1 MQTNL
6 MDGSVI
12 ETEVGSKE
20 KYMQINLMDG
30 SAIEIGV
37 GAKGFDLVRQVKKSL
52 NGHQAVA
59 LKVNDI
65 FKDLN
70 TELQDGDT
78 IQVLTFDDPEG
89 KEIFWHS
96 SAHLLAQAIARLYPE
111 AKPTIGPAIES
122 GFYYDFADLSISADD
137 FPQIEAE
144 VQKIIQER
152 FEPKRIEYSD
162 KEEAKRVF
170 NHNPFKIEMIE
181 KLDEGLSAYSQGEF
195 IDLCRGPHIPHL
207 GIVQA
212 FKLMKTS
219 GAYWRGDKNN
229 PQLTRIYGISFPD
242 KKLLKSHLNFLEE
255 AAKRD
260 HRIIG
265 KQLGL
270 FSFHKEGPG
279 MPFIHPKGMIVW
291 NELMRYWQ
299 EQHDREG
306 YKQIKTPIL
315 MSHELWET
323 SGHWDFYR
331 ENMYLSVVDEKTSVL
346 KPMNCPGGML
356 FYKEDMYSY
365 RQLPLRIAEVG
376 VVHRH
381 EFSGALS
388 GLFRVRCFHQDDAHI
403 FMKPTDIADEIHK
416 VLSLA
421 TSMYKLFGLDYHLE
435 LSTRPEQSIGTDE
448 QWQLA
453 TDGLI
458 ESLNRCGYTYRLNE
472 GDGAFYGPKI
482 DIHIRDAIGR
492 TWQCGTIQLD
502 LNLPE
507 RFDLNYIDANGEK
520 QRPVMIHRVIYGS
533 IERFFGILIEH
544 YAGKFPLWLAPI
556 QVTILPVAE
565 SHHNYAESVLEQFLE
580 AGLRAEVDFD
590 NESINKKVRKAQL
603 KQINY
608 IIVVGDKELTEG
620 TLSVRAANNL
630 VGTKP
635 IAEVINSLKDEYQ
648 SRSPRRNTV

>member
-1 MQTNL
+1 

-12 ETEVGSKE
+12 EIEAGS
-20 KYMQINLMDG
+20 N
-30 SAIEIGV
+30 
-37 GAKGFDLVRQVKKSL
+37 GFDLVRQVKKSL
-52 NGHQAVA
+52 NGHQALA

-65 FKDLN
+65 YKDLN
-70 TELQDGDT
+70 SELQDGDN
-78 IQVLTFDDPEG
+78 IQVLTFDDLEG

-137 FPQIEAE
+137 FPRIEAE
-144 VQKIIQER
+144 VQKIIKER
-152 FEPKRIEYSD
+152 IEPKRIEYSD
-162 KEEAKRVF
+162 KEEAKKVF
-170 NHNPFKIEMIE
+170 SHNPFKIEMIE

-260 HRIIG
+260 HRVIG

-279 MPFIHPKGMIVW
+279 MPFIHPKGMIIW

-331 ENMYLSVVDEKTSVL
+331 ENMYLSVVDEKASVL

-403 FMKPTDIADEIHK
+403 FMKPSDIVDEIHK

-435 LSTRPEQSIGTDE
+435 LSTRPEQSIGNDE

-507 RFDLNYIDANGEK
+507 RFNLDYVDANGEK
-520 QRPVMIHRVIYGS
+520 QRPIMIHRVVYGS

-556 QVTILPVAE
+556 QAVILPVTE
-565 SHHNYAESVLEQFLE
+565 NHHDYAQNVLEQFVK

-608 IIVVGDKELTEG
+608 IIVVGDKEEADG
-620 TLSVRAANNL
+620 TLSARAANNL

-635 IAEVINSLKDEYQ
+635 IIEVITSLKDEYQ
-648 SRSPRRNTV
+648 SRSPRRNRI

>member
-1 MQTNL
+1 MQVNFI
-6 MDGSVI
+6 DGHVI
-12 ETEVGSKE
+12 EIES
-20 KYMQINLMDG
+20 
-30 SAIEIGV
+30 SANGL
-37 GAKGFDLVRQVKKSL
+37 DLVREIKKSL
-52 NGHQAVA
+52 NGRQALA
-59 LKVNDI
+59 LKVNGI

-70 TELQDGDT
+70 AELQAGDQ

-89 KEIFWHS
+89 KEVFWHS
-96 SAHLLAQAIARLYPE
+96 SAHLLAQAIARLYPD

-137 FPQIEAE
+137 FPRIEAE
-144 VQKIIQER
+144 VQKIIHAR
-152 FEPKRIEYSD
+152 IEPRRIEYSD
-162 KEEAKRVF
+162 KEEAKEIFRD
-170 NHNPFKIEMIE
+170 NPFKVEMIE
-181 KLDEGLSAYSQGEF
+181 KLDEGLSAYAQGEF
-195 IDLCRGPHIPHL
+195 IDLCRGPHLPHL

-212 FKLMKTS
+212 FKLTKTS
-219 GAYWRGDKNN
+219 GAYWRGNKNN

-242 KKLLKSHLNFLEE
+242 KKLLRSHLNFLEE

-260 HRIIG
+260 HRVIG

-279 MPFIHPKGMIVW
+279 MPFIHPKGMIIW

-331 ENMYLSVVDEKTSVL
+331 ENMYLSVVDEKASVL

-356 FYKEDMYSY
+356 FYKEEMYSY

-403 FMKPTDIADEIHK
+403 FMKPNDITNEIHK

-421 TSMYKLFGLDYHLE
+421 TSMYQLFGLDYHLE
-435 LSTRPEQSIGTDE
+435 LSTRPAQSIGTDE

-458 ESLNRCGYTYRLNE
+458 ESLNRSGYPYRLNE

-492 TWQCGTIQLD
+492 TWQSGTIQLD

-507 RFDLNYIDANGEK
+507 RFDLTYIDANGEK
-520 QRPVMIHRVIYGS
+520 QRPVMVHRVIYGS

-556 QVTILPVAE
+556 QVTILPVADN
-565 SHHNYAESVLEQFLE
+565 HHDYAQNVLEQFIN

-608 IIVVGDKELTEG
+608 IIVVGDKELAEN
-620 TLSVRAANNL
+620 TLSVRAANVL
-630 VGTKP
+630 LGIKP
-635 IAEVINSLKDEYQ
+635 ISEVICSLKDEYQ
-648 SRSPRRNTV
+648 TRSPRRNVV

>member
-1 MQTNL
+1 
-6 MDGSVI
+6 
-12 ETEVGSKE
+12 
-20 KYMQINLMDG
+20 MQINFMDG
-30 SAIEIGV
+30 SAIEIEA
-37 GAKGFDLVRQVKKSL
+37 GACGFDVVNRTKTG
-52 NGHQAVA
+52 NGHKALA
-59 LKVNDI
+59 LKVNDV

-70 TELQDGDT
+70 AELKDGDT

-96 SAHLLAQAIARLYPE
+96 SAHLLAQAIMRLYPE
-111 AKPTIGPAIES
+111 AKPTIGPAIAS
-122 GFYYDFADLSISADD
+122 GFYYDFADLAISADD
-137 FPQIEAE
+137 FPKIEAE
-144 VQKIIQER
+144 AQKIIQDR
-152 FEPKRIEYSD
+152 IAPKRIEYTD
-162 KEEAKRVF
+162 KESAKKVF
-170 NHNPFKIEMIE
+170 GHNPFKIEMIE
-181 KLDEGLSAYSQGEF
+181 NLDEGLSAYTQGEF

-207 GIVQA
+207 GIIQA
-212 FKLMKTS
+212 FKLIKTS
-219 GAYWRGDKNN
+219 GAYWRGDKSN
-229 PQLTRIYGISFPD
+229 PQLTRIYGISFPN
-242 KKLLKSHLNFLEE
+242 KKLLQSHLNFLEE

-260 HRIIG
+260 HRVIG

-279 MPFIHPKGMIVW
+279 MPFIHPRGMIIW
-291 NELMRYWQ
+291 NELLRYWQ
-299 EQHDREG
+299 ERHDNAG

-331 ENMYLSVVDEKTSVL
+331 ENMYLSAVDDKVSVL

-356 FYKEDMYSY
+356 FYKEGLYSY

-403 FMKPTDIADEIHK
+403 FMQPNDIADEIHK

-421 TSMYKLFGLDYHLE
+421 ISMYKLFGLDYHLE
-435 LSTRPEQSIGTDE
+435 LSTRPKQSIGTDK

-453 TDGLI
+453 TEGLI
-458 ESLNRCGYTYRLNE
+458 DSLNRCGYIYQLNE

-502 LNLPE
+502 LSLPE
-507 RFDLNYIDANGEK
+507 RFDLTYIDACGEK

-533 IERFFGILIEH
+533 IERFFGILVEH
-544 YAGKFPLWLAPI
+544 YAGKFPLWLAPT
-556 QVTILPVAE
+556 QVVILPVANT
-565 SHHNYAESVLEQFLE
+565 HHEYAHYVLKQFEQ
-580 AGLRAEVDFD
+580 AGLRTEIDSD
-590 NESINKKVRKAQL
+590 NESINKKVRKSQL

-608 IIVVGDKELTEG
+608 IVVVGDKECRES
-620 TLSVRAANNL
+620 TLSVRTANNL
-630 VGTKP
+630 IGNKL
-635 IAEVINSLKDEYQ
+635 ISEVINSLKDEYQ
-648 SRSPRRNTV
+648 SRSLRRNTI

>member
-1 MQTNL
+1 MQINL
-6 MDGSVI
+6 IDGSVI
-12 ETEVGSKE
+12 ELEAESNG
-20 KYMQINLMDG
+20 L
-30 SAIEIGV
+30 
-37 GAKGFDLVRQVKKSL
+37 DLVRQIKKSL
-52 NGHQAVA
+52 NSQALA
-59 LKVNDI
+59 LKVNGL

-70 TELQDGDT
+70 VKLQAGDKVE
-78 IQVLTFDDPEG
+78 VLTFDDREG

-122 GFYYDFADLSISADD
+122 GFYYDFADLSVSADD
-137 FPQIEAE
+137 FPKIEAE
-144 VQKIIQER
+144 IQKIVQER
-152 FEPKRIEYSD
+152 IEPKRIEYSN
-162 KEEAKRVF
+162 KEEAKKAF
-170 NHNPFKIEMIE
+170 SHNPFKIEMIE
-181 KLDEGLSAYSQGEF
+181 NLDEGLSAYSQGDF
-195 IDLCRGPHIPHL
+195 IDLCRGPHIPHM
-207 GIVQA
+207 GVIQA

-219 GAYWRGDKNN
+219 GAYWRGNKNN

-242 KKLLKSHLNFLEE
+242 KKLLKSHLHFLEE

-260 HRIIG
+260 HRVIG

-279 MPFIHPKGMIVW
+279 MPFIHPKGMIIW

-299 EQHDREG
+299 EQHDKEG

-331 ENMYLSVVDEKTSVL
+331 ENMYLSVVDEKASVL

-421 TSMYKLFGLDYHLE
+421 TSMYQLFGLDYHLE

-507 RFDLNYIDANGEK
+507 RFDLHYIDAHGEK
-520 QRPVMIHRVIYGS
+520 QRPVMIHRVVYGS

-556 QVTILPVAE
+556 QVTILPIAE
-565 SHHNYAESVLEQFLE
+565 IHHDYAQQVLNQFIQ

-608 IIVVGDKELTEG
+608 IIVVGDKEVAEG
-620 TLSVRAANNL
+620 TLSVRAANTL
-630 VGTKP
+630 VGAKP
-635 IAEVINSLKDEYQ
+635 IAEVIHHLKDEYQ
-648 SRSPRRNTV
+648 TRSPRRNTI

>member
-1 MQTNL
+1 M
-6 MDGSVI
+6 
-12 ETEVGSKE
+12 
-20 KYMQINLMDG
+20 YINF
-30 SAIEIGV
+30 IGDNAV
-37 GAKGFDLVRQVKKSL
+37 ELEENANGFDLVRKVKKSL
-52 NGHQAVA
+52 NGHQALA
-59 LKVNDI
+59 LKVNDTHR
-65 FKDLN
+65 DLGS
-70 TELQDGDT
+70 TLQDGDN
-78 IQVLTFDDPEG
+78 VSVMTFNEPDG
-89 KEIFWHS
+89 KDIFWHS
-96 SAHLLAQAIARLYPE
+96 SAHLLAQAILRLYPE
-111 AKPTIGPAIES
+111 AHPTIGPAIES
-122 GFYYDFADLSISADD
+122 GFYYDFANLSISADD
-137 FPQIEAE
+137 FPKIEAE

-152 FEPKRIEYSD
+152 IEPKRIEYKNKD
-162 KEEAKRVF
+162 EAKKVF
-170 NHNPFKIEMIE
+170 INNPFKSEMIE
-181 KLDEGLSAYSQGEF
+181 NLDEGLSAYSQGEF
-195 IDLCRGPHIPHL
+195 IDLCRGPHLPNL
-207 GIVQA
+207 GLVQA

-265 KQLGL
+265 KQLRL

-279 MPFIHPKGMIVW
+279 MPFIHPKGMIIW

-299 EQHDREG
+299 ERHDSEG

-331 ENMYLSVVDEKTSVL
+331 ENMYLSVVDEKTSVI

-356 FYKEDMYSY
+356 FYKDDQYSY
-365 RQLPLRIAEVG
+365 RQLPLKVAEVG

-403 FMKPTDIADEIHK
+403 FMKPDDIYDEVHK

-421 TSMYKLFGLDYHLE
+421 ISMYKLFGLEYHLE

-448 QWQLA
+448 QWELA
-453 TDGLI
+453 TNGLI
-458 ESLNRCGYTYRLNE
+458 TALSRSGYSYRINE

-482 DIHIRDAIGR
+482 DIHIKDAIGR

-502 LNLPE
+502 MNLPE
-507 RFDLNYIDANGEK
+507 RFDLSYVDANGEK
-520 QRPVMIHRVIYGS
+520 QRPVMVHRVIYGS

-544 YAGKFPLWLAPI
+544 YAGKFPLWLSPI
-556 QVTILPVAE
+556 HACILPVTE
-565 SHHNYAESVLEQFLE
+565 SHHEYALMVSKQFMD
-580 AGLRAEVDFD
+580 AGLRVEVDLD
-590 NESINKKVRKAQL
+590 NESVNKKVRNSQL
-603 KQINY
+603 NQINY
-608 IIVVGDKELTEG
+608 IIVVGDRELEDN
-620 TLSVRAANNL
+620 TLTVRAANNL
-630 VGTKP
+630 IGTKS
-635 IAEVINSLKDEYQ
+635 IDEVINSLKDEYL
-648 SRSPRRNTV
+648 SRSLRRNSLL

>member
-1 MQTNL
+1 MQINVT
-6 MDGSVI
+6 DGSVV
-12 ETEVGSKE
+12 ELAAEA
-20 KYMQINLMDG
+20 N
-30 SAIEIGV
+30 
-37 GAKGFDLVRQVKKSL
+37 GFDLIRQIKKSL
-52 NGHQAVA
+52 NGHQALA
-59 LKVNDI
+59 LKVNGI
-65 FKDLN
+65 PKDLN
-70 TELQDGDT
+70 IELQDGDN

-96 SAHLLAQAIARLYPE
+96 SAHILAQAITRLYPE

-137 FPQIEAE
+137 FPKVEAE
-144 VQKIIQER
+144 VQKIVQER
-152 FEPKRIEYSD
+152 IEPQRIEYSG
-162 KEEAKRVF
+162 KEEAKKIFANNR
-170 NHNPFKIEMIE
+170 FKMEMIE
-181 KLDEGLSAYSQGEF
+181 NLDEGLSAYSQNDF
-195 IDLCRGPHIPHL
+195 IDLCRGPHIPHF

-219 GAYWRGDKNN
+219 GAYWRADKNN

-242 KKLLKSHLNFLEE
+242 KKLLKLHLNFLEE

-260 HRIIG
+260 HRVIG

-279 MPFIHPKGMIVW
+279 MPFIHPKGMIIW
-291 NELMRYWQ
+291 NELMSYWQ
-299 EQHDREG
+299 EQHNKEG

-403 FMKPTDIADEIHK
+403 FMKPTDISDEIHK

-435 LSTRPEQSIGTDE
+435 LSTRPEQSIGSDE

-458 ESLNRCGYTYRLNE
+458 ESLTRCGYTYKLNE

-507 RFDLNYIDANGEK
+507 RFDLSYIDANGEK
-520 QRPVMIHRVIYGS
+520 QRPVMIHRVVYGS

-544 YAGKFPLWLAPI
+544 YAGKFPLWLAPV
-556 QVTILPVAE
+556 QVVILPIAE
-565 SHHNYAESVLEQFLE
+565 NHHDYAQNVLEQFIK

-603 KQINY
+603 QQINY
-608 IIVVGDKELTEG
+608 IIVVGDKELAEG

-630 VGTKP
+630 IGTKCV
-635 IAEVINSLKDEYQ
+635 AEVIHSLTDEYQ
-648 SRSPRRNTV
+648 SRSPRRNIV